1 VTGASSGIGAA
12 FCRLLAREGFD
23 LVITARRA
31 DRLQELKAQLQ
42 PATQVH
48 LVPLDLG
55 LAESPRQLFT
65 TTQQLGLTVDLLV
78 NNAGYALPGHYLQS
92 SWEDQARLIQV
103 LATTP
108 AHLVHLYLPDM
119 VRRHRG
125 YVLNVASLGA
135 LVPASPHLTLYAAL
149 KHFVLVMNRS
159 LREVR
164 EQRHPVHRVV
174 PGTYRHRW
182 AGAAQLDSVF
192 AQMPRWLVLS
202 PDRVATRR
210 LPRDGRPSCRPAGC
224 GARHRSAAPFFPDAL
239 ALKWLAK
246 NERGAGR
253 VKVSRG
259 PHPAPDDPA
268 VIADRLHARSAHTG
282 RGTQS
287 RHEVRPGMKL
297 FACLNL
303 TDQELDTYNR
313 YYNHFREQVPDAVME
328 TRSEHHRPFVVAMDV
343 HRAWILEDAWVA
355 VRGREHEKDQIA
367 FLHLLA
373 VPFKVLGRDA
383 RLRRRHG
390 GVAHQLEAHS
400 RVFSG

>member
-1 VTGASSGIGAA
+1 MSSRPLALVTGASSGIGAA

-31 DRLQELKAQLQ
+31 DRLQELKTQLQ

-78 NNAGYALPGHYLQS
+78 NNAGYALPGRYLQS

-125 YVLNVASLGA
+125 YVLNVASVGA
-135 LVPASPHLTLYAAL
+135 LFPASPRLTLYAAL

-159 LREVR
+159 LRE
-164 EQRHPVHRVV
+164 EYKSSGIQFTALC
-174 PGTYRHRW
+174 PGPTATEW

-202 PDRVATRR
+202 PDRVATLGYNAMMSGRHVVLTGAAAR
-210 LPRDGRPSCRPAGC
+210 VTGALLP
-224 GARHRSAAPFFPDAL
+224 FLPDAL

-246 NERGAGR
+246 NE
-253 VKVSRG
+253 
-259 PHPAPDDPA
+259 PA
-268 VIADRLHARSAHTG
+268 
-282 RGTQS
+282 
-287 RHEVRPGMKL
+287 
-297 FACLNL
+297 
-303 TDQELDTYNR
+303 
-313 YYNHFREQVPDAVME
+313 VPDA
-328 TRSEHHRPFVVAMDV
+328 
-343 HRAWILEDAWVA
+343 
-355 VRGREHEKDQIA
+355 
-367 FLHLLA
+367 
-373 VPFKVLGRDA
+373 
-383 RLRRRHG
+383 
-390 GVAHQLEAHS
+390 
-400 RVFSG
+400 